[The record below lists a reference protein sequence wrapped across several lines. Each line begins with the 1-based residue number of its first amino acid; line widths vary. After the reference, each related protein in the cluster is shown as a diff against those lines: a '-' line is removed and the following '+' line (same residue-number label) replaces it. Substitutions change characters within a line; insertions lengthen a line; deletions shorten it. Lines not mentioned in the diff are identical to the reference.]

1 MSIGSTILIAAFIPG
16 VGWAFAAGVVA
27 GGAISLLG
35 EFWKE
40 SWIE

>member
-1 MSIGSTILIAAFIPG
+1 MKLCIIVVKARLLG
-16 VGWAFAAGVVA
+16 VGWAFAASIVA
-27 GGAISLLG
+27 GVAISAIG